1 MVLDFMCQ
9 HRLMVFLMAVT
20 VVIVVVLYLQLRIAS
35 WIFRKGRVTTLKQ
48 LKRDGLLDL
57 RNRPI
62 PLRHWGEH
70 YDIRLRLYYRG
81 RELYTF

>member
-1 MVLDFMCQ
+1 MVLDLIYQ
-9 HRLMVFLMAVT
+9 HRLTVFLMAVT
-20 VVIVVVLYLQLRIAS
+20 VVIVTVLYLQLRIAS
-35 WIFRKGRVTTLKQ
+35 WIFSKGRVTTIKQ
-48 LKRDGLLDL
+48 LRRDGLLDL
-57 RNRPI
+57 RNRPM